1 MMISMSKKLGKLKK
15 DARSKYQTISW
26 PPFDMQEP
34 KTQYVYRPELQQK
47 IIYISNMNDGFVR
60 ALAGHIIEAEIGSP
74 YTNEQI
80 SEWLKRHDLVSEVDL
95 YQFVIEYAQNGSDK
109 ND

>member
-1 MMISMSKKLGKLKK
+1 MISMSKKLRKLKN
-15 DARSKYQTISW
+15 DALSKYQTISW

-34 KTQYVYRPELQQK
+34 KTQYVYRNETQQK
-47 IIYISNMNDGFVR
+47 IIYISNMNDQFVR
-60 ALAGHIIEAEIGSP
+60 SVAGHIMEKELGTP
-74 YTNEQI
+74 YSNEQI

-95 YQFVIEYAQNGSDK
+95 YQFVIEYGQNGSDE

>member
-47 IIYISNMNDGFVR
+47 IIYISNMNDQFVR

-80 SEWLKRHDLVSEVDL
+80 SEWLKKHDLVSEVDL
-95 YQFVIEYAQNGSDK
+95 YKFVIEHSQNGSDE

>member
-1 MMISMSKKLGKLKK
+1 MSKKLGKLKK
-15 DARSKYQTISW
+15 DARSKYQSISW

-47 IIYISNMNDGFVR
+47 IIYISNMNDGFIR

-80 SEWLKRHDLVSEVDL
+80 SEWLKEHQIYNDYDLIQLTIDTDED
-95 YQFVIEYAQNGSDK
+95 N
-109 ND
+109 

>member
-1 MMISMSKKLGKLKK
+1 MSKKLGKLKK
-15 DARSKYQTISW
+15 DARSKYQSISW

-47 IIYISNMNDGFVR
+47 IIYISNMNDGFIR
-60 ALAGHIIEAEIGSP
+60 ALAGPLIEAEIGSP

-95 YQFVIEYAQNGSDK
+95 LQYIIEYGQESTNSIC
-109 ND
+109 N

>member
-1 MMISMSKKLGKLKK
+1 MSRKLRKLKN

-60 ALAGHIIEAEIGSP
+60 ALAGHIMEKELGTP

-95 YQFVIEYAQNGSDK
+95 YQFVIEYGQNEQNGSDK

>member
-1 MMISMSKKLGKLKK
+1 MSKKLRKLRN
-15 DARSKYQTISW
+15 DAKSKYQSISW

-34 KTQYVYRPELQQK
+34 KTQYVYRPEIQQK
-47 IIYISNMNDGFVR
+47 IIYISNMNDGFIR
-60 ALAGHIIEAEIGSP
+60 ALAGPLIEAEIGSP

-80 SEWLKRHDLVSEVDL
+80 SEWLKKHDLVSEVDL
-95 YQFVIEYAQNGSDK
+95 YQYIIEHSQNGSDD

>member
-1 MMISMSKKLGKLKK
+1 MISMSKKLGKLKK
-15 DARSKYQTISW
+15 DARSKYQAVSW

-47 IIYISNMNDGFVR
+47 IIYISNMNDGFIR
-60 ALAGHIIEAEIGSP
+60 ALAAHIIEAEMGSP

-95 YQFVIEYAQNGSDK
+95 YQFVIEYGQNGSDE